1 MGTNRDESSESRN
14 YILTLTG
21 TAAGLFAALADFLE
35 VVLRLVEFVF

>member
-1 MGTNRDESSESRN
+1 MRNNSDESEQRRS

-35 VVLRLVEFVF
+35 VVLRLVEAVF